1 MRVFRHNLVPGALPG
16 IVIDIVLCYVALL
29 LAASSLTNRYA
40 TIHSVNVPELPLIL
54 IGATIF
60 SLVMALMYA
69 IVGLYRPAPI
79 SAVSAAGRTVFALL
93 VGAYLTSL
101 SLRTVADRGYIEQ
114 LLPAAITYLVV
125 GLVFVRAG
133 MVVMR
138 RVASLPRVLIV
149 GTGPE
154 ALALAQD
161 LKSARRNG
169 RDVVGLYPAAVDGAA
184 AAADGADLAELR
196 VFGRNQSITEL
207 VSRYDVQEI
216 IVAARE
222 QRGGG
227 VPMDELLACRI
238 SGIPV
243 LDLAAYTE
251 SARCEVPIDSLKGS
265 WLVYGHG
272 FVQGQARQALK
283 RAFDIVSSALL
294 LALLS
299 PLMLLTAIAIKLD
312 SPGPVLYRQ
321 ERVGL
326 RGRSFMCT
334 KFRSM
339 RVDAEGDGVARW
351 ASRNDPRATRI
362 GALLRKSR
370 IDELPQLWSVL
381 SGEMSL
387 VGPRPER
394 PAFVEELKR
403 QIPFYEIRHT
413 VKPGITGWAQVRYHY
428 GESMDDAKRKHQFDL
443 YYVKNNSLVLD
454 LLVLVE
460 TVSVI
465 AFREGQ

>member
-1 MRVFRHNLVPGALPG
+1 MRIFRHTLLPGAVPG
-16 IVIDIVLCYVALL
+16 IVVDLFLCFAALL
-29 LAASSLTNRYA
+29 LAASSLTHRYA
-40 TIHSVNVPELPLIL
+40 TIHTVNVPELPLIL
-54 IGATIF
+54 VGATIF

-79 SAVSAAGRTVFALL
+79 SAISAAGRTVFALV

-125 GLVFVRAG
+125 GLVFVRGG
-133 MVVMR
+133 MVLMR
-138 RVASLPRVLIV
+138 RVAPLPRVLII

-154 ALALAQD
+154 AQALAQD
-161 LKSARRNG
+161 LETTRRNG
-169 RDVVGLYPAAVDGAA
+169 RDVVGLYPAAVDADEPAA
-184 AAADGADLAELR
+184 STEASLR
-196 VFGRNQSITEL
+196 VFARDQSITDL
-207 VSRYDVQEI
+207 VSRHDVQEI
-216 IVAARE
+216 IVAVRE

-238 SGIPV
+238 RGIPV
-243 LDLAAYTE
+243 MDLAAYTE
-251 SARCEVPIDSLKGS
+251 SARSEVPIDSLKGS

-272 FVQGQARQALK
+272 FVQGRARQALK
-283 RAFDIVSSALL
+283 RAFDILTSALL
-294 LALLS
+294 LILLL
-299 PLMLLTAIAIKLD
+299 PVMLLTAIAIKLD
-312 SPGPVLYRQ
+312 SRGPVLYRQ

-339 RVDAEGDGVARW
+339 RVDAEQDGVARW
-351 ASRNDPRATRI
+351 ASKDDPRITRI
-362 GALLRKSR
+362 GAFLRKSR
-370 IDELPQLWSVL
+370 IDELPQLWSVFT
-381 SGEMSL
+381 GEMSL

-394 PAFVEELKR
+394 PAFVEELKE

-428 GESMDDAKRKHQFDL
+428 GASMDDARRKHQFDL

-465 AFREGQ
+465 VFREGQ

>member
-1 MRVFRHNLVPGALPG
+1 MRIFRQTLLPGATPG
-16 IVIDIVLCYVALL
+16 IVVDLFLSFVALV
-29 LAASSLTNRYA
+29 LAASSLTHRYA
-40 TIHSVNVPELPLIL
+40 TIHTVDVPELPLIL
-54 IGATIF
+54 VGATIF
-60 SLVMALMYA
+60 ALVMALMYA

-79 SAVSAAGRTVFALL
+79 SAFSAVGRTVFALV
-93 VGAYLTSL
+93 VGGYVTSL

-114 LLPAAITYLVV
+114 LLPAAITYLVI

-133 MVVMR
+133 IVVMR
-138 RVASLPRVLIV
+138 RVAALPRVLIV

-154 ALALAQD
+154 ALALARD
-161 LKSARRNG
+161 LKTTHRNG
-169 RDVVGLYPAAVDGAA
+169 RDVVGLYPAAVD
-184 AAADGADLAELR
+184 ADKPVSTPEGLR
-196 VFGRNQSITEL
+196 VFARGQSITDL
-207 VSRYDVQEI
+207 VSRYNVQEI
-216 IVAARE
+216 IVAVRE

-238 SGIPV
+238 RGIPV
-243 LDLAAYTE
+243 MDLAAYTE
-251 SARCEVPIDSLKGS
+251 SARSEVPIDSLKGS

-272 FVQGQARQALK
+272 FVQGRARQMLK
-283 RAFDIVSSALL
+283 RVFDILSSALL
-294 LALLS
+294 LILLS
-299 PLMLLTAIAIKLD
+299 PVMLLTAIAIKLD
-312 SPGPVLYRQ
+312 SRGPVLYRQ

-339 RVDAEGDGVARW
+339 RVDAEHDGVARW
-351 ASRNDPRATRI
+351 ASKDDPRITRI
-362 GALLRKSR
+362 GAFLRKSR
-370 IDELPQLWSVL
+370 IDELPQLWSVFT
-381 SGEMSL
+381 GEMSL

-394 PAFVEELKR
+394 PAFVEELKE

-428 GESMDDAKRKHQFDL
+428 GASMDDARRKHQFDL

-454 LLVLVE
+454 LLVLIE

-465 AFREGQ
+465 VFREGQ

>member
-1 MRVFRHNLVPGALPG
+1 MRIFRHALLPG
-16 IVIDIVLCYVALL
+16 GATGIVVDALLCFVALL
-29 LAASSLTNRYA
+29 LAASSLTHRYA
-40 TIHSVNVPELPLIL
+40 TIHTVDVPELPLIL
-54 IGATIF
+54 VGATIF
-60 SLVMALMYA
+60 AVVMALMYA
-69 IVGLYRPAPI
+69 IVGLYRPKQI
-79 SAVSAAGRTVFALL
+79 SVVSAAGRTAFALV
-93 VGAYLTSL
+93 VGSYLTAL

-114 LLPAAITYLVV
+114 LLPAAVTYLVV

-133 MVVMR
+133 MMLMR

-154 ALALAQD
+154 AQALAQD
-161 LKSARRNG
+161 LSGSRRNG
-169 RDVVGLYPAAVDGAA
+169 REVVGLYPTAIDADAAGSTA
-184 AAADGADLAELR
+184 GGLR
-196 VFGRNQSITEL
+196 VFARQQSISDL
-207 VSRYDVQEI
+207 VSRYAVQEI
-216 IVAARE
+216 IVAVRE

-238 SGIPV
+238 RGIPV
-243 LDLAAYTE
+243 KDLAAYTE
-251 SARCEVPIDSLKGS
+251 SVRSEVPIDSLKAS

-272 FVQGQARQALK
+272 FVQGQWRQTLK
-283 RAFDIVSSALL
+283 RAFDILSSALL
-294 LALLS
+294 LILLS

-312 SPGPVLYRQ
+312 SRGPVLYRQ

-326 RGRSFMCT
+326 RGRSFVCI

-339 RVDAEGDGVARW
+339 RVDAERDGVARW
-351 ASRNDPRATRI
+351 ASKNDPRITRI
-362 GALLRKSR
+362 GTFLRKSR
-370 IDELPQLWSVL
+370 IDELPQLWSVFT
-381 SGEMSL
+381 GEMSL

-394 PAFVEELKR
+394 PTFVEELKE

-428 GESMDDAKRKHQFDL
+428 GASMDDAKRKHQFDL
-443 YYVKNNSLVLD
+443 YYVKNNSLLLD

-465 AFREGQ
+465 VFREGQ

>member
-1 MRVFRHNLVPGALPG
+1 MRVFRSNLMPGAVPG
-16 IVIDIVLCYVALL
+16 IVIDMALCFVALL
-29 LAASSLTNRYA
+29 LAASSLTHRYA
-40 TIHSVNVPELPLIL
+40 TIHTVNVPELPLIL
-54 IGATIF
+54 AGATIF

-69 IVGLYRPAPI
+69 IVGLYRPTPI
-79 SAVSAAGRTVFALL
+79 SAVSAVGRTVFALL

-114 LLPAAITYLVV
+114 LLPAALTYLVV

-138 RVASLPRVLIV
+138 RVAPLPRVLIV
-149 GTGPE
+149 GINPE

-161 LKSARRNG
+161 LKSSRRGG
-169 RDVVGLYPAAVDGAA
+169 RDVVGLYPAVVDGAGTA
-184 AAADGADLAELR
+184 VEVAGMR
-196 VFGRNQSITEL
+196 VFGRNQPITEL

-222 QRGGG
+222 RRGGG

-243 LDLAAYTE
+243 MDLAAYTE
-251 SARCEVPIDSLKGS
+251 SARGGVPIDSLKGS

-272 FVQGQARQALK
+272 FVQGQMRQALK
-283 RAFDIVSSALL
+283 RAFDILSSTLL
-294 LALLS
+294 LVVVS
-299 PLMLLTAIAIKLD
+299 PLMLLTAIAIKLE

-339 RVDAEGDGVARW
+339 CVDAEGDGVARW
-351 ASRNDPRATRI
+351 ASKNDPRVTRI
-362 GALLRKSR
+362 GAFLRKSR
-370 IDELPQLWSVL
+370 IDELPQLWSVFT
-381 SGEMSL
+381 GEMSL

-413 VKPGITGWAQVRYHY
+413 VKPGITGWAQVRYRY

-443 YYVKNNSLVLD
+443 YYVKNNSLLLD

>member
-1 MRVFRHNLVPGALPG
+1 MRIFRHNLVPGAAPG
-16 IVIDIVLCYVALL
+16 IVVDMVLCYVALL
-29 LAASSLTNRYA
+29 LAASSLTHRYS
-40 TIHSVNVPELPLIL
+40 TIHTVDVPELPLIL
-54 IGATIF
+54 VGATIF
-60 SLVMALMYA
+60 SVVMALMYA

-79 SAVSAAGRTVFALL
+79 SPLSAAGRTVFALA
-93 VGAYLTSL
+93 VGAYITSL

-114 LLPAAITYLVV
+114 LLPAAVTYLVV

-133 MVVMR
+133 LVVMR
-138 RVASLPRVLIV
+138 RVAPLPRVLIV

-154 ALALAQD
+154 ALALAHD

-169 RDVVGLYPAAVDGAA
+169 RDVVGLYATSAQGADAA
-184 AAADGADLAELR
+184 AGVGGLR
-196 VFGRNQSITEL
+196 VFGREQPITEL
-207 VSRYDVQEI
+207 VSRHDVQEI
-216 IVAARE
+216 IVAVRE

-227 VPMDELLACRI
+227 VPMDDLLACRI
-238 SGIPV
+238 SGVPV
-243 LDLAAYTE
+243 RDLAAHTE
-251 SARCEVPIDSLKGS
+251 ATRSEVPIDSLKGS

-272 FVQGQARQALK
+272 FVQGQMRQAVK
-283 RAFDIVSSALL
+283 RAFDIASSALL
-294 LALLS
+294 LTLLS
-299 PLMLLTAIAIKLD
+299 PLMLLTAVAIKLE

-326 RGRSFMCT
+326 RGRSFLCT

-339 RVDAEGDGVARW
+339 CVDAEGDGVARW
-351 ASRNDPRATRI
+351 AIRNDPRITRI

-381 SGEMSL
+381 TGEMSL

-443 YYVKNNSLVLD
+443 YYVKNNSLLLD